1 MHGARHLRRGFI
13 RPQDWCAVGT
23 PVHGDITYLLWL
35 ARYWVRLQLTA
46 RVLSGQDTPGW
57 DNLEDNLD
65 NILEHVQ
72 GRHLKCLE
80 AEQVP

>member
-1 MHGARHLRRGFI
+1 M
-13 RPQDWCAVGT
+13 
-23 PVHGDITYLLWL
+23 
-35 ARYWVRLQLTA
+35 TA